1 MKRRRATDDADVVSD
16 RDELVYKEDGL
27 ARLVRQ
33 RPVNRMNLF
42 GVYMRKINPA
52 CRDNFVPF
60 DGC

>member
-16 RDELVYKEDGL
+16 HDELVYKKDGL

-42 GVYMRKINPA
+42 GVYI
-52 CRDNFVPF
+52 
-60 DGC
+60 